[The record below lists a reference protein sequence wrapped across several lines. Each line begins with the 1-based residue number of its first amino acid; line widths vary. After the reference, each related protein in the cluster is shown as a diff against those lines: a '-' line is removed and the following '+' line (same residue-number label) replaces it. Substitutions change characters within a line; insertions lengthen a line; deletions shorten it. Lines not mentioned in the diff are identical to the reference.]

1 MKKFFLVT
9 LLLCSGSFLFA
20 GDNENEK
27 ICLVSPKADTLF
39 LIDDRL
45 GREIA
50 VAWSKTRCSNRP
62 VIVFLPL
69 QEMERMAL
77 DPRYAWCEEKKEYIS
92 RYD

>member
-1 MKKFFLVT
+1 MKKFFLVA
-9 LLLCSGSFLFA
+9 LLLCSNSLLFA
-20 GDNENEK
+20 GDDDRDK

-39 LIDDRL
+39 LVDDRL

-50 VAWSKTRCSNRP
+50 VIWSKSKRKQQP

-69 QEMERMAL
+69 QEMQRMAL

>member
-1 MKKFFLVT
+1 MKKFYIT
-9 LLLCSGSFLFA
+9 LLFLCSSSLLFA
-20 GDNENEK
+20 GDDENKK

-39 LIDDRL
+39 LVDDRL
-45 GREIA
+45 GKEIA
-50 VAWSKTRCSNRP
+50 AIWSKSKRSLQP

-69 QEMERMAL
+69 QEMERMAR